1 MSVEENER
9 RNKENFYNFNNMQCL
24 SVSKTIYIFL
34 NSSLEVGNSLLHRK
48 LIFIQI
54 VDAVSEHGR

>member
-1 MSVEENER
+1 MECQWKKTK
-9 RNKENFYNFNNMQCL
+9 NKENFYNFNNMQCL
-24 SVSKTIYIFL
+24 SVSKKIYIFL
-34 NSSLEVGNSLLHRK
+34 NSSLDVGNSLLHRK